1 MPVSSSRN
9 PKQPLVEESVS
20 LHIIILPSRGI
31 GMFVWG
37 LLSIG
42 QMVFLPGYLV
52 LRTFG
57 GARRG
62 MASTW
67 ICVFNLSLLLNFFM
81 VLLLTVGGFYTPI
94 ATLN

>member
-1 MPVSSSRN
+1 
-9 PKQPLVEESVS
+9 
-20 LHIIILPSRGI
+20 
-31 GMFVWG
+31 
-37 LLSIG
+37 
-42 QMVFLPGYLV
+42 
-52 LRTFG
+52 
-57 GARRG
+57 